1 MNAKE
6 NENICNSAEEALRW
20 GGNYIQNFPGLIR
33 KIIELEAWR
42 EREVQ
47 HEGVIKLN
55 SLRELI
61 TEKPL
66 KGWGTTIEKVQ
77 KYINDDP
84 DLLVIF
90 RESVTP
96 GKGGDQKSKNI
107 NNNNIII
114 DNTKQGTSK
123 AYTLDRL
130 NRQAPELY
138 EEVKAGN
145 LSANA
150 AAIKAGFRKKDTPL
164 EVAIKAFGKLS
175 NTERSQFIEAI
186 GYKKTTP

>member
-6 NENICNSAEEALRW
+6 NENICSSAEEALRW

-33 KIIELEAWR
+33 KIIELEAWK

-55 SLRELI
+55 SLCELI

-84 DLLVIF
+84 DLLVMF
-90 RESVTP
+90 REHTIQTEGKKPKHEDYTGNNVT
-96 GKGGDQKSKNI
+96 SI
-107 NNNNIII
+107 NRVTGN
-114 DNTKQGTSK
+114 SK
-123 AYTLDRL
+123 AYTLQRL
-130 NRQAPELY
+130 KENHEELY
-138 EEVKAGN
+138 NEVKEGK

-150 AAIKAGFRKKDTPL
+150 AAIQAGFRKKDTPL

-175 NTERSQFIEAI
+175 DTERSQFIEAI